1 MKYLVSDLDEQN
13 DDDQNEQV
21 VKDTN
26 CSDDDVDDL
35 ECKVTD
41 VGQIWRQIVN
51 HWRRCRNVIPDITR
65 QRCVLHRC

>member
-41 VGQIWRQIVN
+41 VGQI
-51 HWRRCRNVIPDITR
+51 
-65 QRCVLHRC
+65 